1 MIINTAQYYK
11 DPQSNQVV
19 GIKFTTE
26 ESNVEHSVLVNSVG
40 NRHYDEIM
48 KQVAAGELTIQ
59 DAD

>member
-1 MIINTAQYYK
+1 MDKMIFTNVQYVAG
-11 DPQSNQVV
+11 QSGDQEA
-19 GIKFTTE
+19 ISFTIDGVTK
-26 ESNVEHSVLVNSVG
+26 SVTNGSVG

>member
-1 MIINTAQYYK
+1 MDGMNITAAKYLAENGANVAIEFTVDGK
-11 DPQSNQVV
+11 IMHVSV
-19 GIKFTTE
+19 GAT
-26 ESNVEHSVLVNSVG
+26 G